1 MSKCVDAMSGERQ
14 VRGGVGRGQAWQ
26 QAWQAWQQLERAMSL
41 DGGGF
46 LRRLMQQG
54 VT

>member
-1 MSKCVDAMSGERQ
+1 MSKCVGAMPGERQ
-14 VRGGVGRGQAWQ
+14 VRGEVGKGAGMAAGMAGMAAVGEGNVLGWG
-26 QAWQAWQQLERAMSL
+26 RA
-41 DGGGF
+41 